1 MPSQGTLERL
11 SSAQLLDG
19 VTVVQLQ
26 RSQQLTGNP
35 IKERFGNAL
44 YNFFIIYPGV
54 QSRAGLSKVRRA
66 ASEAVLGRLQRRQ
79 RLSAASFTPSS
90 IRLDFLDDTAVSF
103 LGRAGRAPK
112 PRPALHPDDAAKVVL
127 NNFGITETHVLH
139 ALEYTH
145 GHGKRVDY
153 DEFKT
158 WMMKQPKQHREIFKW
173 LTKRVQVFIQRCGG
187 PSFWLEAGYKARQE
201 VVYDMIHEFPGHI
214 TTNIFSTLAEA
225 FSYAQTWGTD
235 NVTDLVKEFR
245 ALIVY

>member
-1 MPSQGTLERL
+1 MASQTSSQGTLERL

-44 YNFFIIYPGV
+44 YNFFIIYPEQV
-54 QSRAGLSKVRRA
+54 TNDFEQAYKA
-66 ASEAVLGRLQRRQ
+66 AQASAKFGEQ
-79 RLSAASFTPSS
+79 RLKQSLGGCRDGSGSLQLPSLRQAFDS
-90 IRLDFLDDTAVSF
+90 ISWTIQQSPSLEGLA
-103 LGRAGRAPK
+103 
-112 PRPALHPDDAAKVVL
+112 
-127 NNFGITETHVLH
+127 FGITETHVLH